1 MSPSGASSDYCK
13 KFLRFQTELIDD
25 RYRFPAYLDRRPS
38 PAFPVHQVL
47 LLDELIRNISHCV
60 GPTPEGSA
68 SLLAFA
74 RCCKSF
80 EEPVMDILWQRQVDL
95 STILKTLPA
104 DSWTVTGNVFVRE
117 KLRSPVVSRPLP
129 ISQTLLRNL
138 SPDEW
143 KRFKKY
149 TARVTTLGVPKMH
162 MYRILWE
169 SPQAWVSV
177 ETIQLLGME
186 SQRGG
191 FWPGLRFLKC
201 NIDWEI
207 VPFISLFLTPTI
219 TSLDLTL
226 PREGNRLLQPSLSL
240 LTHTCHQL
248 QSLTMDVDASGP
260 LSGGE
265 MGRLISASQHTLR
278 RVEIKCS
285 TPPDIFPVIF
295 NLPRLQ
301 DLALQGPPLPKQI
314 PPKILA
320 RLKIIT
326 FNGSHGPYLPQFL
339 RELSAQRLAKVS
351 ISYGGIIQL
360 STLLESLRGASTTIN
375 MLHLLPIITLD
386 HSSTT
391 LLRSFTNLTYFSVGC
406 VCEDI
411 TVGGPCS
418 FQLADENVLALGGA
432 LPHVRTLNLARG
444 CRGPRHITFTSLIH
458 LSRTCG
464 NLVDLSIR
472 VDFTS
477 IGGGSDQL
485 NHNNPSLGI
494 SGAHPQRTR
503 SKLGTLNVGNS
514 PLPNIPRCEWVVAL
528 ALVSIFPF
536 IRSVSSFCFEEAGK
550 RWEEVKKD
558 ILVCQEIFRI
568 AQAAGKCLSVH
579 V

>member
-1 MSPSGASSDYCK
+1 MIDIDSQLVSIIDYPS
-13 KFLRFQTELIDD
+13 
-25 RYRFPAYLDRRPS
+25 
-38 PAFPVHQVL
+38 AFPMHQVL
-47 LLDELIRNISHCV
+47 RLDELIRNISHCAS
-60 GPTPEGSA
+60 PTPEGSA

-74 RCCKSF
+74 CCCKSF

-104 DSWTVTGNVFVRE
+104 DSWMVTDNIFVRE
-117 KLRSPVVSRPLP
+117 KLRSLVVSQPLP
-129 ISQTLLRNL
+129 ISQTLSRNL

-149 TARVTTLGVPKMH
+149 TARVITLGVPKM
-162 MYRILWE
+162 YVFRILWD
-169 SPQAWVSV
+169 SPRAWVSV

-191 FWPGLRFLKC
+191 FWPGLRLLKC

-219 TSLDLTL
+219 INLDLTL
-226 PREGNRLLQPSLSL
+226 PRNGNRLLQPTLSL
-240 LTHTCHQL
+240 LTHTCRQL
-248 QSLTMDVDASGP
+248 QSLTTDVDTSGP

-301 DLALQGPPLPKQI
+301 DLALQGPPLPKQV
-314 PPKILA
+314 PPNILA
-320 RLKIIT
+320 RLKNIT
-326 FNGSHGPYLPQFL
+326 FNGSHGPYLQRFL
-339 RELSAQRLAKVS
+339 RELSGQRLERVS

-360 STLLESLRGASTTIN
+360 STLLESLRGASATIN
-375 MLHLLPIITLD
+375 MLHLYPATTLG

-391 LLRSFTNLTYFSVGC
+391 LLRSFTNLTYLTIGC

-411 TVGGPCS
+411 AVGGPCS
-418 FQLADENVLALGGA
+418 FQLADENVLELGGA

-444 CRGPRHITFTSLIH
+444 CRGPRHVTFISLIH
-458 LSRTCG
+458 LSRACG
-464 NLVDLSIR
+464 NLDDLSIR

-477 IGGGSDQL
+477 IAGGSDQL
-485 NHNNPSLGI
+485 NHNNLSLGI
-494 SGAHPQRTR
+494 GGTHPQRTR
-503 SKLGTLNVGNS
+503 SRLRKLNVGHS
-514 PLPNIPRCEWVVAL
+514 PLPDIPRCEWVVAL
-528 ALVSIFPF
+528 ALVSIFPS
-536 IRSVSSFCFEEAGK
+536 IVHAYSFCLEEAGK
-550 RWEEVKKD
+550 RWGEVQKD

-568 AQAAGKCLSVH
+568 AQAAGKCLSV
-579 V
+579 